1 MSRPYRRTSAFGPF
15 WRGFRLLRR
24 RGGLTV
30 VTAARRAGVRRN
42 DVIYSENRTG
52 NIDFVTAGRLLIA
65 YKATLV
71 DLGLMAK
78 LAEKHLG
85 PERGL
90 YEAKTAAILAEFQS
104 LRGTVTAAEV
114 PMPDPVGLLGEITR
128 RLKPLEDLVPGI
140 VDDLA
145 ALRQVFAL
153 LAKGLGGEVKPEV
166 PRRPGKRKAASA
178 EPKPREPL
186 EERNASPDA

>member
-1 MSRPYRRTSAFGPF
+1 MSRPYRKTSAFGPF

-71 DLGLMAK
+71 DLGLLAK

-85 PERGL
+85 PERDL
-90 YEAKTAAILAEFQS
+90 YEAKTAAILAEFEV
-104 LRGTVTAAEV
+104 LRGQVTRADV
-114 PMPDPVGLLGEITR
+114 PQPDPVGLLGEIDR
-128 RLKPLEDLVPGI
+128 RLSPLEKLLPGMAGDLT
-140 VDDLA
+140 

-153 LAKGLGGEVKPEV
+153 IAKSLGVEGAPEV
-166 PRRPGKRKAASA
+166 PRRRGTKKPASA
-178 EPKPREPL
+178 EPKPAQAPF
-186 EERNASPDA
+186 AGGTK